1 MLKMVTLVKGI
12 WTANELLLIGGFTM
26 FIRRTGALGQA
37 DHIRGMA
44 RLFGIVVSADG
55 GSLVGLA
62 FKVSLCK
69 EQKGQDLRFG

>member
-1 MLKMVTLVKGI
+1 
-12 WTANELLLIGGFTM
+12 M

-69 EQKGQDLRFG
+69 EQKGHDLRFG